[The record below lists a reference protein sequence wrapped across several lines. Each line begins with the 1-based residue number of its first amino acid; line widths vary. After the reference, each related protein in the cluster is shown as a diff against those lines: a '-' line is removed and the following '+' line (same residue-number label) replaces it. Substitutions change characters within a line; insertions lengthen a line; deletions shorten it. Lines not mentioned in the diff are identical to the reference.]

1 MNQIANNYNSLNGNR
16 MFGTGTN
23 FGDPVCSFTQSKLR
37 AVINDLEPKV
47 VNRDFWIEIAKCES
61 PGNGPNGWSSSFN
74 AWGQFQMGRSNPRPG
89 KPYDPND
96 QPTRG
101 DLPWQRQ
108 VQNAIRW
115 NNARAA
121 DGNNFVYWETAYC
134 LCGTASHRGQPYCA
148 DIIRQGLEK
157 SCSSCP

>member
-1 MNQIANNYNSLNGNR
+1 MLHGGGQGREGHHRGRPFERPVVPEGRDAEPSHYTCGRKYTSIMNQIANNYNSLNGNR

-74 AWGQFQMGRSNPRPG
+74 AWG
-89 KPYDPND
+89 
-96 QPTRG
+96 
-101 DLPWQRQ
+101 
-108 VQNAIRW
+108 
-115 NNARAA
+115 
-121 DGNNFVYWETAYC
+121 
-134 LCGTASHRGQPYCA
+134 H
-148 DIIRQGLEK
+148 GL
-157 SCSSCP
+157 